1 MTFGAFW
8 PEFIRMKEVQV
19 KKTSL
24 YYYHATWKADL
35 QVYFGD
41 MEIESS
47 RSRDFQDFAN
57 RTLSSGAKV
66 KTARNKL
73 MLIKSMRSAY
83 SLLYETPLA
92 PIRIVWPTDNKSAE
106 MSTPETFTEKEIDTI
121 LVACRQDPSPTNLT
135 IALAICTGMRIGEAC
150 GVRYSDFD
158 FKEKTVS
165 VKRTVGR
172 VMSPSGTS
180 ELYIQPPKCRSSV
193 RDCPIPDTLNSVLK
207 ALSNVYAPEA
217 YISSNKIDIFNEPRT
232 LREQYKRLLVR
243 LGIPYRHP
251 HVMRHTYA
259 TMLLQAGTDVRTTA
273 ALLGHADA
281 TTTLN
286 VYCHTTIEAKR
297 KAANRIFGRKKALS
311 KLL

>member
-8 PEFIRMKEVQV
+8 PEFISMKEVQV

-35 QVYFGD
+35 QGYFGD
-41 MEIESS
+41 LEIESS

-57 RTLSSGAKV
+57 RILLSGVKI

-73 MLIKSMRSAY
+73 MLIKNMRSTY
-83 SLLYETPLA
+83 SLMYEVPLA
-92 PIRIVWPTDNKSAE
+92 PIKIMWPTENKSAE
-106 MSTPETFTEKEIDTI
+106 TAAPETFTEKEIETM
-121 LVACRQDPSPTNLT
+121 LHACRQDPSPINLT
-135 IALAICTGMRIGEAC
+135 IAIAICTGMRIGEAC
-150 GVRYSDFD
+150 GVRYSDFN
-158 FKEKTVS
+158 FKEKVVA

-172 VMSPSGTS
+172 VESPTGKS
-180 ELYIQPPKCRSSV
+180 ERYVQSPKCKSSI
-193 RDCPIPDTLNSVLK
+193 RECPIPDVLNAVFKSL
-207 ALSNVYAPEA
+207 ANVYPPDA
-217 YISSNKIDIFNEPRT
+217 YISSNNSEVFNEPRVF
-232 LREQYKRLLVR
+232 REQYKRFLNR

-273 ALLGHADA
+273 SLLGHADA

-297 KAANRIFGRKKALS
+297 RAANRVFGGKKGFL
-311 KLL
+311 K